1 MYDQTFCVGF
11 YKNKQIPKI
20 IVNVDSKRNLPIS
33 FSIHWLKADKLSFL
47 TQWSHIIE
55 VMSISIVY

>member
-1 MYDQTFCVGF
+1 MFDQTFYVGF

-20 IVNVDSKRNLPIS
+20 IVNVDSRRNLPIT
-33 FSIHWLKADKLSFL
+33 FRIHRLKADKLSFL
-47 TQWSHIIE
+47 TQWSRIIE